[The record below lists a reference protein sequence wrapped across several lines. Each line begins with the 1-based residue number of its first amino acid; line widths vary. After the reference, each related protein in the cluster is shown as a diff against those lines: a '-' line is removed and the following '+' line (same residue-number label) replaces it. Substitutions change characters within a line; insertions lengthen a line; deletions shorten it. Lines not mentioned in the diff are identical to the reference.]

1 MRHSSYVD
9 NLDFMLNMRVPLFF
23 TLFLLFDENRY
34 VNAKKEA
41 IISDCLLVT
50 PTGFKPITPTSVVW
64 YSIQL
69 SYGAIAELRVQR

>member
-1 MRHSSYVD
+1 MNHFD
-9 NLDFMLNMRVPLFF
+9 TAPFFFLKNLMKAVMQ
-23 TLFLLFDENRY
+23 T
-34 VNAKKEA
+34 KKEA
-41 IISDCLLVT
+41 TISDCLSVT

>member
-1 MRHSSYVD
+1 
-9 NLDFMLNMRVPLFF
+9 MLRLSAQPRR
-23 TLFLLFDENRY
+23 TGT
-34 VNAKKEA
+34 KKEA
-41 IISDCLLVT
+41 TISDCLFVT

>member
-1 MRHSSYVD
+1 
-9 NLDFMLNMRVPLFF
+9 MLRLSAQPRR
-23 TLFLLFDENRY
+23 TGT
-34 VNAKKEA
+34 KKEA
-41 IISDCLLVT
+41 TIADCLFVT